1 MKLKLLNK
9 KPCSLAGEKGFS
21 LIELSIVIAIAGI
34 LTTIA
39 IAGYLTWKPG
49 YVFRDAVSQVR
60 GDLERAKMRSVETR
74 KQCRVTFNP
83 NGYQIEDGNRG
94 MNSNAWGVIDRNGN
108 HTAGTPFI
116 TAQFGDNFGQVSLL
130 DGDGQPIVAGTVT
143 EPVITFSP
151 RGTAGNDSVSV
162 VHQTAGTAEI
172 AVNITGNI
180 SITWP

>member
-1 MKLKLLNK
+1 MLKNLRK
-9 KPCSLAGEKGFS
+9 KQSGSIGDKGFT

-34 LTTIA
+34 LTSIA
-39 IAGYLTWKPG
+39 IVGYLTWKPG

-60 GDLERAKMRSVETR
+60 GELERAKMRSVETR
-74 KQCRVTFNP
+74 KQCRVTFST

-94 MNSNAWGVIDRNGN
+94 MNSSLWGVIDRNGN
-108 HTAGTPFI
+108 HTAGTPFK
-116 TAQFGDNFGQVSLL
+116 TSQFDDNFGQVSLL

-162 VHQTAGTAEI
+162 VHKTAGTAVI
-172 AVNITGNI
+172 AVNITGNVNI
-180 SITWP
+180 EWP